1 MDIPLPPP
9 EAPPF
14 PPPVDIPLPPP
25 EDPPF
30 PPPVDIPLPPPE
42 APPLPPPMDIP
53 LPPPEGIPPL
63 PPLSG
68 KPTVPGQ
75 KKQLPWLLPGTAVI
89 LAAGAGA
96 SFYLH
101 TENKALE
108 EQAARQEEHAEHLR
122 KNTADLSEKR
132 SFLLQ
137 KQDDAGKLNQSKLL
151 KAEENARLLVTLQ
164 KKKKEVE
171 QLRLQYKLLQAEQS
185 AANKRIDA
193 LKQKLAEKARCKEAP
208 PGTPPINPPCL
219 ETDACLRQTAIAY
232 LKARKQ
238 GNASALSRHFAP
250 DCNYQYA
257 NNRKVPNEMVMN
269 NIRELWE
276 KWPQRSYR
284 LLKVAYRD
292 NHVELIYIYK
302 YADQRNHSIQGYAKE
317 KWETNSAGQIIHWRE
332 ELHPGT
338 SPAESAG
345 YRLVP
350 LNIK

>member
-1 MDIPLPPP
+1 MRPTDLPLPPLPANTPVPRTDLPPLP
-9 EAPPF
+9 EVPL

-25 EDPPF
+25 
-30 PPPVDIPLPPPE
+30 
-42 APPLPPPMDIP
+42 A
-53 LPPPEGIPPL
+53 GIPPL

-68 KPTVPGQ
+68 RPTVPRQ
-75 KKQLPWLLPGTAVI
+75 KKQLPWLIPGTAVI

-108 EQAARQEEHAEHLR
+108 EQTARQEEHAEHLR

-137 KQDDAGKLNQSKLL
+137 KQNDAGKLNQSKLL

-208 PGTPPINPPCL
+208 RVHPINPPCL

-257 NNRKVPNEMVMN
+257 NNREVPNEMVMN